1 MKRIIGFTLCLLTLL
16 VIGCSKQKETVDLPK
31 RTIISGKVKHMEV
44 YPTTRELF
52 AEVIDFRDRKS
63 VFKGTINEDG
73 TFHIEFDLYATQ
85 DIKVE
90 PVVGIIIAHPGDS
103 IFVDVDFNDIGSVYF
118 SGDRCESNR
127 ALFKYLNSNYGANSF
142 YNYNKLNIVSY
153 KLYCDKILVDALE
166 KQKKFIHEVNPPKEI
181 EQWTSD
187 LIKIDYYNSILSYP
201 RNYFMHDEN
210 GYKNWLDS
218 TNYYDFL
225 DSIEGEF
232 EYFGKTIINSE
243 IYELL
248 ESYEYVLIFKLYKD
262 LPAGV
267 GVTFKKHLESIPENP
282 KNSVFG
288 QMVLGNLFYKK
299 LSANYLNP
307 FKEHKSMLDEELKE
321 PFIKQPLYY
330 FYNNLK
336 QNIENPQ
343 IASDAIL
350 SEMGVNGRDLLDS
363 IIAENKGK
371 VLYVDIWA
379 TWCGPCLE
387 GMKIAKEIIP
397 KFKGKEI
404 EFVFV
409 CVNST
414 NENWK
419 ATLSRF
425 QIGGKHYFCN
435 QEQSGDIR
443 RGLGVEGIPHYIL
456 INKYGHIVESESSD
470 PHSPG
475 TIQKLERILNQK

>member
-1 MKRIIGFTLCLLTLL
+1 MKRIVVFILCLVTLF
-16 VIGCSKQKETVDLPK
+16 VIGCSKQKETVLPK
-31 RTIISGKVKHMEV
+31 RTVISGKVKHMEA
-44 YPTTRELF
+44 YPTTKELF

-103 IFVDVDFNDIGSVYF
+103 IFVDVDFNDVGSVYF

-142 YNYNKLNIVSY
+142 YNPDKLDIDSY
-153 KLYCDKILVDALE
+153 RLYCDRIQVDALE
-166 KQKKFIHEVNPPKEI
+166 KQKNFIREVNPPKEI
-181 EQWTSD
+181 GQWTSD

-201 RNYFMHDEN
+201 RNYFMRDEN
-210 GYKNWLDS
+210 GYKNWVDS
-218 TNYYDFL
+218 THYYDFL
-225 DSIEGEF
+225 DGIEGEF
-232 EYFGKTIINSE
+232 KDFGRTVVNTV
-243 IYELL
+243 IYKLL
-248 ESYEYVLIFKLYKD
+248 ENFDNILFLKSFKD
-262 LPAGV
+262 LPTGV
-267 GVTFKKHLESIPENP
+267 GITFKKHLDIIIEKTST
-282 KNSVFG
+282 SVFR
-288 QMVLGNLFYKK
+288 QMILGNLFYQF
-299 LSANYLNP
+299 LCANYTEP
-307 FKEHKSMLDEELKE
+307 FNEQKLFLDKNLHV

-330 FYNNLK
+330 YYNNLK

-343 IASDAIL
+343 IASNAIL
-350 SEMGVNGRDLLDS
+350 SEMGVNGRELLNS

-387 GMKIAKEIIP
+387 GMKIAKELIP
-397 KFKGKEI
+397 KLEGKEI

-414 NENWK
+414 KENWK

-435 QEQSGDIR
+435 QEQSKDIR
-443 RGLGVEGIPHYIL
+443 RGLGIEGIPHYIL
-456 INKYGHIVESESSD
+456 INKHGQIVESDSSD
-470 PHSPG
+470 PNSPG
-475 TIQKLERILNQK
+475 TIDKIEKFLNQK